1 MLQVPTIIVVFY
13 ITISRFFRSLPFE
26 TFVICLMVGINFNIN
41 SQDNKAC
48 NIWVTVIVGTCNVRG
63 YCQYLTN
70 IFFFFLEKTWF
81 RLEYLQN
88 IILNDNWHVSFCMTT
103 TTKQIQ
109 KWNKLL
115 FMVLLK
121 LIILGLWNVFQFL
134 ILSTV
139 FVTFI
144 NVYSGW
150 FYLFWTLA
158 RSICVRFEVFLA
170 FLFFTG
176 TVSELSVCGKRTIHN
191 LA

>member
-1 MLQVPTIIVVFY
+1 
-13 ITISRFFRSLPFE
+13 
-26 TFVICLMVGINFNIN
+26 MVGLDFNCN
-41 SQDNKAC
+41 SQDNKAY
-48 NIWVTVIVGTCNVRG
+48 NIWVTIIVGSCNFPG
-63 YCQYLTN
+63 YCRYLTN
-70 IFFFFLEKTWF
+70 IFIWEKKWF

-109 KWNKLL
+109 IWKKITVYGL
-115 FMVLLK
+115 MK

-158 RSICVRFEVFLA
+158 RSICVCFEVFLA

-176 TVSELSVCGKRTIHN
+176 TVSELSVCCKRTIHN

>member
-70 IFFFFLEKTWF
+70 IFFFLEKTWF

-88 IILNDNWHVSFCMTT
+88 IILNDYWHVSFCMTT
-103 TTKQIQ
+103 TT
-109 KWNKLL
+109 NKY
-115 FMVLLK
+115 K
-121 LIILGLWNVFQFL
+121 NG
-134 ILSTV
+134 
-139 FVTFI
+139 I
-144 NVYSGW
+144 NYCLW
-150 FYLFWTLA
+150 FYWSWLYWVCEMFSSSWYSAQFSSHSLMY
-158 RSICVRFEVFLA
+158 IVDG
-170 FLFFTG
+170 FTC
-176 TVSELSVCGKRTIHN
+176 SELLHVPSACVSRFSWLFCSLQALFLSCLFVVKEQYTT
-191 LA
+191 

>member
-1 MLQVPTIIVVFY
+1 
-13 ITISRFFRSLPFE
+13 
-26 TFVICLMVGINFNIN
+26 MVGINFKIN

-70 IFFFFLEKTWF
+70 IFIWEKKLF

-88 IILNDNWHVSFCMTT
+88 IILSVSFCMTT

-109 KWNKLL
+109 IWNKLR

-134 ILSTV
+134 ILGAV

-158 RSICVRFEVFLA
+158 RSICLCFEVFLA

-176 TVSELSVCGKRTIHN
+176 TVSELSVCCKRTIHN

>member
-1 MLQVPTIIVVFY
+1 
-13 ITISRFFRSLPFE
+13 
-26 TFVICLMVGINFNIN
+26 MVGIDFN
-41 SQDNKAC
+41 SQDNKAY
-48 NIWVTVIVGTCNVRG
+48 NLWVTIIVGTCNFPG
-63 YCQYLTN
+63 YCRYLTN
-70 IFFFFLEKTWF
+70 IFIWEKKWF

-88 IILNDNWHVSFCMTT
+88 IILNDYWHVSFCMTT
-103 TTKQIQ
+103 TIKQIQ
-109 KWNKLL
+109 IWNKLL
-115 FMVLLK
+115 YMFLLK

-158 RSICVRFEVFLA
+158 RSICVCFEVFLA

-176 TVSELSVCGKRTIHN
+176 TVSELSVCCKRTIHN
-191 LA
+191 LAWCFSYCMMFCLNS